1 MTGWFRKKQTEQ
13 VQRLLYYVQLAAAA
27 AIVPASSIEREST
40 ASRSVVSDFLMKRKT
55 TIVGCR
61 FPTR

>member
-1 MTGWFRKKQTEQ
+1 MTGWFRKKTNRTSSTPL
-13 VQRLLYYVQLAAAA
+13 VFYVQLAAAA

-55 TIVGCR
+55 TIVG
-61 FPTR
+61 